1 MNVGEGRT
9 MRSSAPAGGSRDGS
23 LSPQR
28 WPLLAVLDD
37 ADAGAFLDQV
47 QPRSFRRGQAV
58 LHEGASATCLYLI
71 DDGHAAVRVVTP
83 DGDTAMIRV
92 LGPGQ
97 HFGELALLSPG
108 ARTAGV
114 DALDDLSVLVL
125 DRATFDRLRRLRPQL
140 EAVITEALVQ
150 EVRRLTHCLTEA
162 YHLPATARVTL
173 RLVELAGV
181 YGSGLRDPVTIPLTQ
196 EELAQLTGATRPTV
210 NRVLRALEDDGL
222 IEHQR
227 GRLLLLDVDALAGM
241 TTFD

>member
-1 MNVGEGRT
+1 
-9 MRSSAPAGGSRDGS
+9 MRSSALPGEARNE
-23 LSPQR
+23 PVAPRR
-28 WPLLAVLDD
+28 WPLLSVLDD
-37 ADAGAFLDQV
+37 TDARALLDRV
-47 QPRSFRRGQAV
+47 QPRAFRRGQAV
-58 LHEGASATCLYLI
+58 LHEGASAACLYLI

-114 DALDDLSVLVL
+114 DALDDLSVLAL
-125 DRATFDRLRRLRPQL
+125 DRVTFDSLRQRCPKLD
-140 EAVITEALVQ
+140 AVLTEALVQ

-162 YHLPATARVTL
+162 YHLPATERVTR

-181 YGSGLRDPVTIPLTQ
+181 YGSGSGDPVTIPLTQ
-196 EELAQLTGATRPTV
+196 DTLAELTGATRPTV

-227 GRLLLLDVDALAGM
+227 GRLRLLDVDALAGS
-241 TTFD
+241 TTAD

>member
-1 MNVGEGRT
+1 
-9 MRSSAPAGGSRDGS
+9 MRSSAPGGEAPDGS
-23 LSPQR
+23 VSPQR

-37 ADAGAFLDQV
+37 TDARALLDQV
-47 QPRSFRRGQAV
+47 QPRRFRRGQAV
-58 LHEGASATCLYLI
+58 LHEGASAASLYLI

-108 ARTAGV
+108 ARVAGV
-114 DALDDLSVLVL
+114 DALDDLSVLAL
-125 DRATFDRLRRLRPQL
+125 DRVTFDRLRHRRPKL
-140 EAVITEALVQ
+140 EAVLTEALVE

-162 YHLPATARVTL
+162 YHLPATERVTR

-181 YGSGLRDPVTIPLTQ
+181 YGSGSRGPVTIPLTQ
-196 EELAQLTGATRPTV
+196 EELAELTGATRPTV
-210 NRVLRALEDDGL
+210 NRVLRSLENDGL

-227 GRLLLLDVDALAGM
+227 GRLRLLDVDALAGSA
-241 TTFD
+241 TAG

>member
-1 MNVGEGRT
+1 
-9 MRSSAPAGGSRDGS
+9 
-23 LSPQR
+23 
-28 WPLLAVLDD
+28 LAVLDD
-37 ADAGAFLDQV
+37 TDARALLDRV
-47 QPRSFRRGQAV
+47 QPRAFRQGQAV
-58 LHEGASATCLYLI
+58 LHEGASAACLYLI

-114 DALDDLSVLVL
+114 DALDDLSVLAL
-125 DRATFDRLRRLRPQL
+125 DRVTFDSLRQRCPKLD
-140 EAVITEALVQ
+140 AVLTEALVK

-162 YHLPATARVTL
+162 YHLPATERVTR

-181 YGSGLRDPVTIPLTQ
+181 YGSGSGDPVTIPLTQ
-196 EELAQLTGATRPTV
+196 ETLAELTGATRPTV

-227 GRLLLLDVDALAGM
+227 GRLRLLDVDALAGS
-241 TTFD
+241 TTAD